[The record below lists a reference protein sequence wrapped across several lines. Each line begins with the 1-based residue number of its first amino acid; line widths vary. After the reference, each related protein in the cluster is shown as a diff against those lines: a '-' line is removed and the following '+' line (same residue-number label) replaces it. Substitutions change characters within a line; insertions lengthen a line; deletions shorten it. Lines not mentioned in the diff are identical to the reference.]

1 MFETE
6 LSMNVAWIYL
16 WGAKRKPSKSC
27 MVITWKPKQE
37 GGNIF
42 QILCTVKWY

>member
-16 WGAKRKPSKSC
+16 WGAKRKTSK
-27 MVITWKPKQE
+27 
-37 GGNIF
+37 
-42 QILCTVKWY
+42 

>member
-16 WGAKRKPSKSC
+16 WSAKRKTSK
-27 MVITWKPKQE
+27 
-37 GGNIF
+37 
-42 QILCTVKWY
+42 